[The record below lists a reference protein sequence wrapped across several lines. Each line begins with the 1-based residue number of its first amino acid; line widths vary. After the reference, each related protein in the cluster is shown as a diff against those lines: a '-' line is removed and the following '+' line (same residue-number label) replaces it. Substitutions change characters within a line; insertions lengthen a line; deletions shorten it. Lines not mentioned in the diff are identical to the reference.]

1 MSTVAPVV
9 QPSGLGSA
17 NLAALRSRISSLNA
31 AQRIGFVNEIIV
43 NTVKANLPDVMQ
55 GELCEIETSTGNTI
69 LGEVIAFDQN
79 TATISCLQAVLGVAL
94 GSRVTPLGRP
104 HCIKATE
111 SRFATILDGMGRDLN
126 QPESKRLGVLSIEAD
141 AHPVMCAAPPATQRP
156 PIDKK
161 LVTQVRV
168 IDGLLTLGHG
178 QRVGIFAPPGCG
190 KSTLMAQI
198 VRGAQVDAVV
208 FGLVGERGR
217 ELREFMER
225 EIDDKMRAKSFFVCA
240 TSDKS
245 PIERVRAAFTATSI
259 AEYLRDQGK
268 SVLLL
273 VDSLTRLARAQ
284 REVGLMAG
292 EPTTQ
297 SGFTPSVYAI
307 MPELIERAG
316 RTEKGDIT
324 AIYTVLL
331 ETDRI
336 EDDPIGSEAKSLLD
350 GHIMLSNKLVEKNH
364 FPAIDPLRSLS
375 RVMTHVAA
383 ADTQRWASA
392 ARQAYALYQE
402 VELLIRLNEY
412 KQGTDPLV
420 DEAVQLRKRLDD
432 WCKQDRFSP
441 SSPETAEIELRAI
454 VGKFDSLRDSSR
466 R

>member
-1 MSTVAPVV
+1 MDT
-9 QPSGLGSA
+9 
-17 NLAALRSRISSLNA
+17 AALRARVANLNA
-31 AQRIGFVNEIIV
+31 AQRIGYVNEIIV

-55 GELCEIETSTGNTI
+55 GELCEIETTTGQAI

-79 TATISCLQAVLGVAL
+79 TATISCLQSVLGVAL
-94 GSRVTPLGRP
+94 GSRVTPMGRP

-111 SRFATILDGMGRDLN
+111 SRFATVMDGMGRDLN
-126 QPESKRLGVLSIEAD
+126 QPESRRLGVLSSEAD
-141 AHPVMCAAPPATQRP
+141 AHPVMRAAPPATQRP
-156 PIDKK
+156 PIEKP
-161 LVTQVRV
+161 LITGVRV
-168 IDGLLTLGHG
+168 IDGLLTLGQG

-198 VRGAQVDAVV
+198 VRGAEVDAVV

-217 ELREFMER
+217 ELREFLER
-225 EIDDKMRAKSFFVCA
+225 EINDEIRAKSFFVCA
-240 TSDKS
+240 TSDRS

-316 RTEKGDIT
+316 RTEKGNIT

-350 GHIMLSNKLVEKNH
+350 GHIMLSNKLVEK
-364 FPAIDPLRSLS
+364 IIS
-375 RVMTHVAA
+375 RP
-383 ADTQRWASA
+383 
-392 ARQAYALYQE
+392 
-402 VELLIRLNEY
+402 LIRFAACHASCRMWHP
-412 KQGTDPLV
+412 KKPKMPHPLHGK
-420 DEAVQLRKRLDD
+420 LMRSTRK
-432 WCKQDRFSP
+432 WSC
-441 SSPETAEIELRAI
+441 
-454 VGKFDSLRDSSR
+454 
-466 R
+466 